1 VKWFVIL
8 LFPSLCFAK
17 EYDFHYRLV
26 HNGQVNVLQ
35 YKTNAPDY
43 AVALERGALA
53 CAKFFT
59 DLIPDFDEDTKWEI
73 FDVCLNPRQN

>member
-1 VKWFVIL
+1 MKWLIIL

-17 EYDFHYRLV
+17 EYHFFYRLEHDGKV
-26 HNGQVNVLQ
+26 STLE

-43 AVALERGALA
+43 AIAINRGALS

-59 DLIPDFDEDTKWEI
+59 DLIPDFDEETKWEI
-73 FDVCLNPRQN
+73 FDVCLNPRSK